1 MIGSHLDPNWM
12 PLVFQKVGQFPI
24 TKNNQIGDL
33 QNIGLQFLITFDFLF
48 NTVPS
53 SDYLNI
59 LHFTTGAHCCAY
71 GTRTP
76 GLWYIGGRNQF
87 HLSSAI
93 SGNGNNAKYLP
104 YSVKVN
110 TWYRMEISQLLKDNG
125 EVSKCLRIIY
135 NKFIIDCV

>member
-24 TKNNQIGDL
+24 TKNNQIGEL
-33 QNIGLQFLITFDFLF
+33 QNIGLQFVITFEFLF

-53 SDYLNI
+53 HDYLNI
-59 LHFTTGAHCCAY
+59 LHFTTGAHCCAS

-93 SGNGNNAKYLP
+93 SGNGHNYKDIPFSVTAK
-104 YSVKVN
+104 
-110 TWYRMEISQLLKDNG
+110 TWYHMEISQLLKNNND
-125 EVSKCLRIIY
+125 VSNWL
-135 NKFIIDCV
+135 KFINN